1 MKPYRII
8 AATLTKYSGEKVDLV
23 IESEIITRPVRIM
36 KEMLL
41 DAICKTYNS
50 PHDPFVKIDL
60 KTQGLFNV

>member
-41 DAICKTYNS
+41 DAICRSYNNQG
-50 PHDPFVKIDL
+50 DPFVKIDV
-60 KTQGLFNV
+60 KTKSVFPV